1 MVKNLKIYV
10 DGGCKVNVGIGAYA
24 SIVIDGE
31 NETVYTKGFK
41 CTTNNRMELLAVIE
55 TLEAIKESANIEIF
69 SDSKYVVDSV
79 NQNWINNWLKN
90 DFKNSQKKRIK
101 NIDLWKRFINAINY
115 HNVKFTWVK
124 GHNKDLYNL
133 KCDLLVQKC
142 IRNSNNLVED
152 SGFIIV

>member
-1 MVKNLKIYV
+1 
-10 DGGCKVNVGIGAYA
+10 
-24 SIVIDGE
+24 
-31 NETVYTKGFK
+31 
-41 CTTNNRMELLAVIE
+41 MELLAVIE

-101 NIDLWKRFINAINY
+101 NIDLWKRFINVINY

-124 GHNKDLYNL
+124 GHDKDLYNL

-142 IRNSNNLVED
+142 IKNSNNLVED
-152 SGFIIV
+152 FGFIIV